1 MGLPDSPAMT
11 DSHSPERPE
20 VPTDPAARRRLVNSY
35 AWHHQIT
42 LPGGITTPGQ
52 DKSARKLSALRL
64 PSLVGKSVLDVGAW
78 DGYFSFAAERLGAQR
93 TVALDSYVWENAS
106 VHPDGQNPFRLAHSL
121 LESRVEDVHMEVLEI
136 APDTVGEFDVV
147 FFLGVLYHMRDP
159 MMALEAVASVTRELL
174 VVESL
179 VDLVFHRRMAM
190 AFYPGTYLGG
200 VDRTNWWAPN
210 PKTLVEMVRE
220 FGFREVTIIDPPGLG
235 RRLYTTAR
243 NAGIWLVHR
252 LSPSR
257 NNLPLSYI
265 TMDRCIIHARR

>member
-1 MGLPDSPAMT
+1 MT

-121 LESRVEDVHMEVLEI
+121 LESRVEDVHMEVLGSR
-136 APDTVGEFDVV
+136 PT
-147 FFLGVLYHMRDP
+147 P
-159 MMALEAVASVTRELL
+159 SASSTSCSSSASCITCATR
-174 VVESL
+174 
-179 VDLVFHRRMAM
+179 
-190 AFYPGTYLGG
+190 
-200 VDRTNWWAPN
+200 
-210 PKTLVEMVRE
+210 
-220 FGFREVTIIDPPGLG
+220 
-235 RRLYTTAR
+235 
-243 NAGIWLVHR
+243 
-252 LSPSR
+252 
-257 NNLPLSYI
+257 
-265 TMDRCIIHARR
+265 